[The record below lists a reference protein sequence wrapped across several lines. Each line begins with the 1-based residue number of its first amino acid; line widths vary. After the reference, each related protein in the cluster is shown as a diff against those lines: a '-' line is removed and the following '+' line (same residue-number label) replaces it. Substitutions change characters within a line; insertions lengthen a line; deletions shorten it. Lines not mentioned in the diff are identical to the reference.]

1 MRASASSAGPVAIP
15 SVVIPP
21 VAIAPATRARVE
33 RRTSAIPVIA
43 AAAALLA
50 SCTVGPNYQRP
61 EVPSPDQFRFI
72 DSPQQAQSLAD
83 TPWFQVFDDPALQAL
98 IKDAIGNNL
107 DLRAA
112 VARLEEARARAGI
125 AKSYYYP
132 QVDGQ
137 FNAAIRGASGDNNAE
152 SDESVTE
159 GTAYGFRLSWEI
171 DLFGRLRRQRE
182 AALALVLASEQARR
196 GVLVTLVG
204 DVASNY
210 FLLRELDLQA
220 DIARRT
226 LKLMDETVTY
236 FQNRLDGGVSNR
248 LELDRIVAFRAETAA
263 TIPEIERQIAIIENL
278 LSLILARPPGA
289 IPRQGMTIEEALP
302 PPIPPGLP
310 TSLLERRP
318 DVALAEQLLVAANAD
333 IGVAKSLFFPTISLT
348 GFLGG
353 VNGDLTSFL
362 GGGGIVWSLTPGVF
376 QPIFNAG
383 RLSRNVEAMQAR
395 FDAAL
400 AQYQKAALNGYR
412 EVANA
417 LVTIQKL
424 AEIRA
429 QQQIGVTALRDAS
442 DLARIRYDSGLA
454 SYIEILTADQDLF
467 ARELQLAQT
476 RGAELRARAELYRTL
491 GGGWQ
496 P

>member
-1 MRASASSAGPVAIP
+1 MRPPFWSAALKCRP
-15 SVVIPP
+15 
-21 VAIAPATRARVE
+21 
-33 RRTSAIPVIA
+33 A
-43 AAAALLA
+43 AAHAWTTARRPTLLVLGVCSA
-50 SCTVGPNYQRP
+50 MLAGCTVGPNYQRP
-61 EVPSPDQFRFI
+61 EMPSPDQYRFV
-72 DSPQQAQSLAD
+72 DSPQQATSLAD
-83 TPWFQVFDDPALQAL
+83 APWFQVFDDPALQAL
-98 IKDAIGNNL
+98 IKDAIASNL

-112 VARLEEARARAGI
+112 VARVEEARARAGI

-137 FNAAIRGASGDNNAE
+137 FTAALRGASGDNNAE
-152 SDESVTE
+152 SSESVTE
-159 GTAYGFRLSWEI
+159 GAAYGFRLSWEI

-210 FLLRELDLQA
+210 FLLRELDLQL

-226 LKLMDETVTY
+226 LKVSDDTVAY
-236 FQNRLDGGVSNR
+236 FRNRLDGGVSNR
-248 LELDRIVAFRAETAA
+248 LEVDRIVAFRAETAA
-263 TIPEIERQIAIIENL
+263 SIPEIERQIGVAENG
-278 LSLILARPPGA
+278 LSLLLGRPPGA
-289 IPRQGMTIEEALP
+289 ITRQTLRMDEAQP

-318 DVALAEQLLVAANAD
+318 DVAMAEQLLVAANAD
-333 IGVAKSLFFPTISLT
+333 IGQAKALFFPTISLT

-353 VNGDLTSFL
+353 VSGDLTSFL
-362 GGGGIVWSLTPGVF
+362 GGGGAVWSLSPGLF
-376 QPIFNAG
+376 QPIFQAG
-383 RLSRNVEAMQAR
+383 RLQRNVEAMQAR

-400 AQYQKAALNGYR
+400 AGYQKAALNGYR

-424 AEIRA
+424 AEIRT
-429 QQQIGVTALRDAS
+429 QQEIGVVALRDAA
-442 DLARIRYDSGLA
+442 DLARARYDSGLA
-454 SYIEILTADQDLF
+454 SYIEILTADQELF
-467 ARELQLAQT
+467 SRELLLAQT
-476 RGAELRARAELYRTL
+476 TGSELRARAELYRAL

-496 P
+496 PQP